1 MELATTLKGQ
11 AVRNQV
17 REIGINGNHWYA
29 VAWATDLK
37 PKKILPVTVWQQSIA
52 LFRDAQNQVQAVEN
66 VCPHKGVAMDKGQVK
81 GDAIAC
87 AYHGWE
93 FNGQGECVNIPYWNS
108 EQKLPCAQ
116 LQTFAVQEKY
126 GLIWI
131 FPGDPLRVTRSDPLR
146 VTQRDRS
153 LADSTPLPDIPQY
166 DDPNWLMIP
175 INGHFKAHFTICNE
189 NTMDVFHGYLHKN
202 LQGWFDPILLKLQ
215 ETENSVKADYQ
226 VSYRGVMSKLLGL
239 GKVGDC
245 VTTQVISV
253 DYRYPNY
260 VNDLQG
266 ISSLYLMRLPIAPQ
280 ESRSFAYMFLKV
292 RLPKRLVNLL
302 RPVLQP
308 IISNLLFMPFL
319 RQDIEMIE
327 SEQANY
333 LKDPQRR
340 YVEVNPAIIAVQ
352 RLMVRQY
359 QTFANQQPSHVE
371 TPPQPEVMSR

>member
-29 VAWATDLK
+29 VAWATDLQ
-37 PKKILPVTVWQQSIA
+37 PKKILSVTVWQQSIA
-52 LFRDAQNQVQAVEN
+52 LFRDSQNQVQAVEN

-93 FNGQGECVNIPYWNS
+93 FNGEGNCVNIPYWKS
-108 EQKLPCAQ
+108 GQKLPCAQ
-116 LQTFAVQEKY
+116 LRPFAVQEKY

-131 FPGDPLRVTRSDPLR
+131 FPGDRAF
-146 VTQRDRS
+146 
-153 LADSTPLPDIPQY
+153 ADTTPLLDIPQY
-166 DDPNWLMIP
+166 DDPDWLMIP

-226 VSYRGVMSKLLGL
+226 VSYRGVLSKLLGL
-239 GKVGDC
+239 GEVSDC
-245 VTTQVISV
+245 VTTQIISV

-280 ESRSFAYMFLKV
+280 ESRSFTYMFLKV

-302 RPVLQP
+302 RPILQP

-327 SEQANY
+327 SEQENY

-359 QTFANQQPSHVE
+359 EAFKQHALSRPVE
-371 TPPQPEVMSR
+371 TPQPKVVSR

>member
-29 VAWATDLK
+29 VAWTTDLK
-37 PKKILPVTVWQQSIA
+37 PGKILPVIVWQQSIA
-52 LFRDAQNQVQAVEN
+52 LFRDGQNQVQAVEN
-66 VCPHKGVAMDKGQVK
+66 VCPHKGVSMDKGQIK

-93 FNGQGECVNIPYWNS
+93 FNGKGECVNIPYWNS
-108 EQKLPCAQ
+108 GQKLPCAQ
-116 LQTFAVQEKY
+116 LRTFAVQEKY

-131 FPGDPLRVTRSDPLR
+131 FPGD
-146 VTQRDRS
+146 RS
-153 LADSTPLPDIPQY
+153 LADTVSLPNISEY

-226 VSYRGVMSKLLGL
+226 VSYRGVISKLLGL
-239 GKVGDC
+239 GNVGDR
-245 VTTQVISV
+245 VTTQIISV
-253 DYRYPNY
+253 DYRYPHY
-260 VNDLQG
+260 VNTLQG

-292 RLPKRLVNLL
+292 RLPQRLVNLL

-308 IISNLLFMPFL
+308 VISNLLFMPFL

-327 SEQANY
+327 SEQENY

-352 RLMVRQY
+352 RLMARQSETFVKLQNSSHPL
-359 QTFANQQPSHVE
+359 QT
-371 TPPQPEVMSR
+371 PQSEVISR